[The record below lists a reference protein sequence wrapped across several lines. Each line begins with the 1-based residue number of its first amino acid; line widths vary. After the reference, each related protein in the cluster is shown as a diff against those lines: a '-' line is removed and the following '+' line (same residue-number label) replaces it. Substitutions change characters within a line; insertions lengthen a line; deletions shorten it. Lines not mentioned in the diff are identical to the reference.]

1 MSINPLGGVIL
12 NLWYLMIDVFA
23 CSVKLSS
30 FEWYQLQK
38 VNGSLNAQCGHLNG
52 DYCVLSA
59 NELLKLLILFLHTV
73 PYNFLICTPF
83 QISAIINLVQPFLLF
98 MFTG

>member
-30 FEWYQLQK
+30 FEWYQYTICHQGGVPFCHGEIPHFSEARREMVEYLYRK
-38 VNGSLNAQCGHLNG
+38 CNEMLIKLNL
-52 DYCVLSA
+52 YVL
-59 NELLKLLILFLHTV
+59 EPI
-73 PYNFLICTPF
+73 
-83 QISAIINLVQPFLLF
+83 
-98 MFTG
+98 